1 MIIELNG
8 KRICLKFQ
16 AVTHLPFFQLLRI
29 GLQPTVDFVPVTNL
43 HKSRTRRK
51 IRPLVPFLKARGR
64 PKHQR
69 RKPEKLL

>member
-8 KRICLKFQ
+8 KRICQKFQ

-43 HKSRTRRK
+43 HKSRT
-51 IRPLVPFLKARGR
+51 
-64 PKHQR
+64 
-69 RKPEKLL
+69 